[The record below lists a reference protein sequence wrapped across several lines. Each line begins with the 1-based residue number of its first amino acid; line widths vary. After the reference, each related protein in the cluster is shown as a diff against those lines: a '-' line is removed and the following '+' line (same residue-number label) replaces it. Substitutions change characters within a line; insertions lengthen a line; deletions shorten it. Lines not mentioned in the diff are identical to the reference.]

1 MTDLAPVLQGFFA
14 DRLVR
19 QKKASPHTIASYR
32 DTCRLLLT
40 FARDRTGKQPSGL
53 SLADLDA
60 PLVGAFLQH
69 LEDDRGNGSATR
81 NARLAAIH
89 SLFRYAAPRAPEHAA
104 VISQVLAIP
113 PRRRQ
118 RAVVSYLTPDE
129 ADALIAAPDRATWH
143 GRRDRALLLLAVQ
156 TGLRVSELTG
166 LTRQD
171 VSLGTGPHVRCHGKG
186 RKDRATPLT
195 AQTARVLRTWLA
207 ELSPE
212 PGAPLFPTQPGGR
225 LSRDAVERLVTRH
238 AVTAARACPSIAEKR
253 VSPHTLRHS
262 AAMALLKSGVDTSVI
277 ALWLG
282 HESPETTQIYLHADM
297 SIKEQALA
305 RVHQP
310 GATPG
315 RYRAPDTLLAFL
327 DNL

>member
-14 DRLVR
+14 DRLAR

-32 DTCRLLLT
+32 DTLRLLLA
-40 FARDRTGKQPSGL
+40 FARDRTGRQPSRL

-60 PLVGAFLQH
+60 TMVGAFLQH

-118 RAVVSYLTPDE
+118 RAIVSYLTPDE
-129 ADALIAAPDRATWH
+129 TDALVAAPDRATWH

-171 VSLGTGPHVRCHGKG
+171 TCLGAGPHVRCHGKG

-195 AQTARVLRTWLA
+195 PQTARVLRTWLA
-207 ELSPE
+207 ELSPAPE
-212 PGAPLFPTQPGGR
+212 TPLFPTQPGGP

-238 AVTAARACPSIAEKR
+238 AATAARACPSIAEKR

-262 AAMALLKSGVDTSVI
+262 AAMSLLKSGVDTSVI

-305 RVHQP
+305 RLQQP
-310 GATPG
+310 ETSPG
-315 RYRAPDTLLAFL
+315 RYRAPDALLAFL